1 MRDEP
6 DQSLGVVT
14 LNQKQR
20 DVLNDRLAHAIY
32 NSRAASDYVE
42 DWEKRR
48 DGLEAFFVK
57 NLENVQ
63 GDERDTIFIST
74 VYGPEKEGGPV
85 ANRFGPINGIAGQ
98 RRLNVLFTRAK
109 RRIVTFSSMT
119 PSDIK
124 AETHEQNAGA
134 FLLRRWLEYSATGIL
149 EAGEETRREP
159 DSAFEEF
166 VIGQIEAMGC
176 EAVPQVGVAGY
187 FIDIGVRHPAWPHGY
202 ILGVECD
209 GAAWHSSRSARDR
222 DRLRQEVLEGLGW
235 VFHRIWSTDWF
246 NDPSREAEKLRERID
261 ERLEELREQADFRWV
276 PEEIETDD
284 VPDAGPDEVLEES
297 RTGCPDRLSPASS
310 ARRWHSGRRH
320 GSGSLP

>member
-1 MRDEP
+1 M
-6 DQSLGVVT
+6 
-14 LNQKQR
+14 
-20 DVLNDRLAHAIY
+20 
-32 NSRAASDYVE
+32 
-42 DWEKRR
+42 
-48 DGLEAFFVK
+48 
-57 NLENVQ
+57 
-63 GDERDTIFIST
+63 
-74 VYGPEKEGGPV
+74 

-109 RRIVTFSSMT
+109 RRIVTFSSMV
-119 PSDIK
+119 PPDIK
-124 AETHEQNAGA
+124 AETPEQNAGA

-166 VIGQIEAMGC
+166 VIEQIEAMGC

-246 NDPSREAEKLRERID
+246 DDPSREAEKLRRRID
-261 ERLEELREQADFRWV
+261 VRLGELQEQACFRRV
-276 PEEIETDD
+276 PGEIETGG
-284 VPDAGPDEVLEES
+284 VPDVGSDEAPVESGPNDGTVSLRLPPPITGVQAGDTVRVRYAGDGTVLRFTIGHDHHAPDEGVVHKDRPMARSVLNAEVGEEVEVLVGNYLQ
-297 RTGCPDRLSPASS
+297 RAVVEEVTP
-310 ARRWHSGRRH
+310 H
-320 GSGSLP
+320 GTEVNKPVAVIE